1 MKRTLAV
8 PTLAFIAA
16 MSCNAIAQDV
26 ILPLKEE
33 VQTDEGKICIY
44 GTDTQNEKVIMQGTD
59 SCPPTK
65 TAKQQ
70 K

>member
-1 MKRTLAV
+1 MKPTLAV
-8 PTLAFIAA
+8 TTLAFIAA

-44 GTDTQNEKVIMQGTD
+44 GTGAQNEKVIMQGTD
-59 SCPPTK
+59 SCLPTK
-65 TAKQQ
+65 TVQQQ